1 MLSRWRP
8 YATVSAAERSWDEI
22 RRIPI
27 VDRQRADWHPRL
39 VSFFSMPSH
48 RSHMGLW
55 RVLALALIV
64 SGCGTVDL
72 GDNFVPPDLML
83 DEDFFFCR
91 IQPEVLSRQ
100 SCASGTAADAGGCH
114 SARSSLR
121 LDPMAEM
128 DSVTCDGDVLIG
140 LPPASYEFNLEAI
153 RFTVQSDPASSPL
166 YRRPLNQDSHPRQIF
181 DASSAEADL
190 ISTWI
195 LMGGS

>member
-1 MLSRWRP
+1 M
-8 YATVSAAERSWDEI
+8 
-22 RRIPI
+22 
-27 VDRQRADWHPRL
+27 
-39 VSFFSMPSH
+39 
-48 RSHMGLW
+48 RSHAPRSQLW
-55 RVLALALIV
+55 RVLAFSLLGA
-64 SGCGTVDL
+64 CGTVDL

-100 SCASGTAADAGGCH
+100 SCASGTAADGGGCH

-121 LDPMAEM
+121 LDPAAEM
-128 DSVTCDGDVLIG
+128 ETATCDGNTLIG
-140 LPPASYEFNLEAI
+140 LPPVSYETNLEAV

-181 DASSAEADL
+181 DAASPEADL
-190 ISTWI
+190 IAEWI

>member
-1 MLSRWRP
+1 MPAVALRSFMRG
-8 YATVSAAERSWDEI
+8 ALLVLLVGASA
-22 RRIPI
+22 
-27 VDRQRADWHPRL
+27 
-39 VSFFSMPSH
+39 
-48 RSHMGLW
+48 
-55 RVLALALIV
+55 
-64 SGCGTVDL
+64 CGTVDL

-100 SCASGTAADAGGCH
+100 TCASGTAADGGGCH

-128 DSVTCDGDVLIG
+128 ETATCDGDTLIG
-140 LPPASYEFNLEAI
+140 LAPASYEANLESI

-166 YRRPLNQDSHPRQIF
+166 YRRPLNLDSHPRQIF
-181 DASSAEADL
+181 DAMSPEANL
-190 ISTWI
+190 ISEWI